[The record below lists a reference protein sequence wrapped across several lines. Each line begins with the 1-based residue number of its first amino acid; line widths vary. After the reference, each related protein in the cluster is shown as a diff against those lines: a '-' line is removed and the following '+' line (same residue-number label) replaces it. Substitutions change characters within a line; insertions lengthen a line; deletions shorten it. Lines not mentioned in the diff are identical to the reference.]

1 MSTGSYPR
9 ARFAVSPLVAGVAT
23 SKTVAIFSQTSE
35 MKSRGEAVNA
45 ALCVGQPDFPPPPAV
60 VEATAEAAAK
70 GLTTYTALLGT
81 LELRRAICEYLVR
94 AKGTPY
100 AEDEVMVSGGGKQA
114 IYEAMVAL
122 CQPGDEVV
130 IPAPYYTSYPDI
142 VGLAG
147 ATSVIM
153 PTHPSDDYVPTV
165 AELERALNERT
176 RILILCN
183 PCNPTG
189 AVIPRERLE
198 QIAQLLRRPDLAH
211 ILVLSDEIYEAITYG
226 VPHVSFAA
234 LDGMKE
240 RTLTINGFSKAYS
253 MTGYRLGVPTRAC
266 ARTRARS
273 VRATAGPPTLQP
285 ADRAR
290 ALGMP
295 YAPCAAAWRRLPR
308 GAGADHQS
316 RVEAAGADL
325 LVRQL
330 HLAARGRRRAHAHA
344 RRFDRRARGRAVR
357 QARPC
362 ARAAPAD
369 PKRVVPDARGC
380 LLPAPGHLRLLWAQD
395 GRGRTDRLGRG
406 GVHPP
411 AARVQGCARAGRGVW
426 RARDGPT
433 LVRGHARRNS

>member
-253 MTGYRLGVPTRAC
+253 MTGYRLGYLAAPVPIIKAASRLQAQISSCASSISQHAGVAALTRTPDDLIAGHVAALCAKRDLALELLRQIPNVSCPTPEGAFYLLPDISAYFGRKTAAGELIGSAEAAC
-266 ARTRARS
+266 IHLLHEYKVALVPGEAFGAPAT
-273 VRATAGPPTLQP
+273 VRLSYAATHDEIRDAITKLGACLS
-285 ADRAR
+285 
-290 ALGMP
+290 AL
-295 YAPCAAAWRRLPR
+295 RLP
-308 GAGADHQS
+308 
-316 RVEAAGADL
+316 
-325 LVRQL
+325 
-330 HLAARGRRRAHAHA
+330 
-344 RRFDRRARGRAVR
+344 
-357 QARPC
+357 
-362 ARAAPAD
+362 
-369 PKRVVPDARGC
+369 
-380 LLPAPGHLRLLWAQD
+380 
-395 GRGRTDRLGRG
+395 
-406 GVHPP
+406 
-411 AARVQGCARAGRGVW
+411 
-426 RARDGPT
+426 
-433 LVRGHARRNS
+433 